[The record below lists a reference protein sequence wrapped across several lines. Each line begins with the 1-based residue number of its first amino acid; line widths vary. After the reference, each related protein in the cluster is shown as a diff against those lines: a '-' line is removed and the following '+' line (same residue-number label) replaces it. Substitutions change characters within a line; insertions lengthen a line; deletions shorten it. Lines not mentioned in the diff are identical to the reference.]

1 MANWTLLVMPYISD
15 ESNSDSSD
23 NEVEET
29 VHLSGTDDT
38 THSDTPETPETPEKQ
53 KKKVLS
59 SVEVLEE
66 YSNNYNAF
74 KALSNEFSEK
84 EKAFEKERKEFY
96 TEKRR
101 LEREQE
107 SLLKRLSKSVL
118 SDSMKSGKKKRTGNK
133 TGGFNK
139 VAPVPKPLRKY
150 LDLDESE
157 RSRSEVNKLLHAKFK
172 AEGFK
177 NGKTTTIS
185 SKKAAKA
192 LGVSKD
198 FVIEFSEF
206 SKFLAKFYNAEKL
219 VNTTDI

>member
-1 MANWTLLVMPYISD
+1 MKNKKLKIHVKNNHGRP
-15 ESNSDSSD
+15 
-23 NEVEET
+23 
-29 VHLSGTDDT
+29 GTFPCDL
-38 THSDTPETPETPEKQ
+38 EGEKNFTITM
-53 KKKVLS
+53 
-59 SVEVLEE
+59 EHI
-66 YSNNYNAF
+66 
-74 KALSNEFSEK
+74 

-107 SLLKRLSKSVL
+107 SLLKRLSKSVV

-177 NGKTTTIS
+177 DGKTTTIS

>member
-1 MANWTLLVMPYISD
+1 MANWTLIVMPYISD

-29 VHLSGTDDT
+29 VQLSGTDDT
-38 THSDTPETPETPEKQ
+38 THSDTSETPEKQ

-107 SLLKRLSKSVL
+107 SLLKRLSKSVI
-118 SDSMKSGKKKRTGNK
+118 SDSTKSGKKKRTGNK

-139 VAPVPKPLRKY
+139 VAPVPKALRKY

-177 NGKTTTIS
+177 DGKTTTIS